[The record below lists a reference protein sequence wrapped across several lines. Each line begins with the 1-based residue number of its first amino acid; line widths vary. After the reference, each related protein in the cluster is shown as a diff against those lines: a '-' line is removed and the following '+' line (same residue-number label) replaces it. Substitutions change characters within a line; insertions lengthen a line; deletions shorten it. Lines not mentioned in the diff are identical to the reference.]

1 MKVRP
6 DHIVHILVSWWLA
19 GFLLAALQYLS
30 AGWIVA
36 ALLALAVGVGKEVYD
51 IRRSGF
57 DWGDVKADCVGIGI
71 ALLLWGVGL
80 ANSLLWAKE

>member
-1 MKVRP
+1 MRS
-6 DHIVHILVSWWLA
+6 DRILHTLVSCFVTGLA
-19 GFLLAALQYLS
+19 LAALQTLALGWLIA
-30 AGWIVA
+30 AGI
-36 ALLALAVGVGKEVYD
+36 ALAVGIGMEVYD

-80 ANSLLWAKE
+80 VNSLLWAKE